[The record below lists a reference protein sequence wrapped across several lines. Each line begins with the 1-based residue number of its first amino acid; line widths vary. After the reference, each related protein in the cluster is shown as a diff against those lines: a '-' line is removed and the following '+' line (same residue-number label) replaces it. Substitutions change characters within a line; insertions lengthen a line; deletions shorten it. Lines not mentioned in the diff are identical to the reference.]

1 MEARRETRLRH
12 WLLQQME
19 KEDPI
24 GQKVVSL
31 LNWDLCYTMMI
42 LNYDEFNNSQ
52 EDFHTIIDMP
62 VGTHNF
68 KFIVDDE
75 WKCSEDLPTASDP
88 EGNLINYL
96 QVSKEASHA
105 QGDGLDDLTLNDL
118 DMTRGKK
125 NY

>member
-1 MEARRETRLRH
+1 
-12 WLLQQME
+12 
-19 KEDPI
+19 
-24 GQKVVSL
+24 
-31 LNWDLCYTMMI
+31 
-42 LNYDEFNNSQ
+42 
-52 EDFHTIIDMP
+52 MP

-118 DMTRGKK
+118 EMTRGRVYL
-125 NY
+125 NLDVWLFYLLIRFI